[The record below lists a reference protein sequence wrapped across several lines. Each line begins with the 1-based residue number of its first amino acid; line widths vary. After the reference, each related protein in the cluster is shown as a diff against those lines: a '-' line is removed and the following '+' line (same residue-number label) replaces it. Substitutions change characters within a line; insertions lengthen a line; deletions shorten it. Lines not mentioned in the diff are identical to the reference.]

1 MGFEN
6 KSCPGSVFNIVMNRL
21 LLIFFVIMIPFEG
34 IGQDITEIDGDGI
47 AALSRISNDTTYVIN
62 FWATWCSPCVKEID
76 FFEEVHTSFEDSKV
90 KVILVSLDFPN
101 QVELRLIPFLE
112 AREITA
118 QVMLMTD
125 LNYNSWIERVDKSW
139 SGAIPATLIFNRE
152 QRVFLEQELTRD
164 ELFNNVNQILN

>member
-1 MGFEN
+1 
-6 KSCPGSVFNIVMNRL
+6 MNRL
-21 LLIFFVIMIPFEG
+21 LLIFSITMLPLLG
-34 IGQDITEIDGDGI
+34 SGQDITEIDGDGI
-47 AALSRISNDTTYVIN
+47 AALSKISNDTTYVIN

-101 QVELRLIPFLE
+101 QIELRLIPFLE

-118 QVMLMTD
+118 EVMLMTE

>member
-1 MGFEN
+1 MGF
-6 KSCPGSVFNIVMNRL
+6 
-21 LLIFFVIMIPFEG
+21 
-34 IGQDITEIDGDGI
+34 GQDIAEIDGDGI
-47 AALSRISNDTTYVIN
+47 AVLSRNSNDTTYVIN

-76 FFEEVHTSFEDSKV
+76 FFEEVHNSFKDSKV

-101 QVELRLIPFLE
+101 QVERRLIPFLE

-125 LNYNSWIERVDKSW
+125 LDYNSWIERVDKSW

-152 QRVFLEQELTRD
+152 RRVFLEQELTRD
-164 ELFNNVNQILN
+164 ELFENVNEILN

>member
-1 MGFEN
+1 MGF
-6 KSCPGSVFNIVMNRL
+6 
-21 LLIFFVIMIPFEG
+21 
-34 IGQDITEIDGDGI
+34 GQDITEIDGDGI
-47 AALSRISNDTTYVIN
+47 AVLSRNSNDTTYVIN

-101 QVELRLIPFLE
+101 QVEQRLIPFLE

-152 QRVFLEQELTRD
+152 RRVFLEQELTRD

>member
-1 MGFEN
+1 MGF
-6 KSCPGSVFNIVMNRL
+6 
-21 LLIFFVIMIPFEG
+21 
-34 IGQDITEIDGDGI
+34 GQDIAEIDGDGI
-47 AALSRISNDTTYVIN
+47 AVLSRNSNDTTYVIN

-76 FFEEVHTSFEDSKV
+76 FFEEVHTSFDDSKV

-101 QVELRLIPFLE
+101 QVKQRLIPFLE

-125 LNYNSWIERVDKSW
+125 LDYNSWIERVDKSW

-152 QRVFLEQELTRD
+152 HRVFLEQELTRD
-164 ELFNNVNQILN
+164 ELFENVNEILN

>member
-1 MGFEN
+1 MGF
-6 KSCPGSVFNIVMNRL
+6 
-21 LLIFFVIMIPFEG
+21 
-34 IGQDITEIDGDGI
+34 GQDIAEIDGDGI
-47 AALSRISNDTTYVIN
+47 AVLYRNSNDTTYVIN

-101 QVELRLIPFLE
+101 QVEQRLIPFLE

-118 QVMLMTD
+118 HVMLMTD

-152 QRVFLEQELTRD
+152 RRVFLEQELTLD
-164 ELFNNVNQILN
+164 ELFENVNQILN

>member
-1 MGFEN
+1 MGF
-6 KSCPGSVFNIVMNRL
+6 
-21 LLIFFVIMIPFEG
+21 
-34 IGQDITEIDGDGI
+34 GQEITEIDGDGI
-47 AALSRISNDTTYVIN
+47 AVLSRNSNDTTYVIN

-101 QVELRLIPFLE
+101 QVERRLIPFLE

-125 LNYNSWIERVDKSW
+125 LDYNSWIERVDKSW

-164 ELFNNVNQILN
+164 ELVENVNQILN